1 VGRGSSKLPFT
12 RFAEKLLLFIVS
24 PHTDDL
30 NRLHI
35 IEDLVDNSMLD
46 IDPPGTRAGQIANQ
60 LLIRGRAAI
69 GILSE
74 NVEKLFGLWL

>member
-1 VGRGSSKLPFT
+1 MLAG
-12 RFAEKLLLFIVS
+12 KLLLFIVS

-46 IDPPGTRAGQIANQ
+46 INPPGASLREIANQ
-60 LLIRGRAAI
+60 LLIRRQAAI

-74 NVEKLFGLWL
+74 NVEMPFGLWL